1 MKNLREKFNLKM
13 PTGVSLSS
21 QDMFKEGET
30 PPDRDKEKKREFL
43 ERMVRPNETS
53 NLRIL

>member
-1 MKNLREKFNLKM
+1 MKNLREMFNLKM